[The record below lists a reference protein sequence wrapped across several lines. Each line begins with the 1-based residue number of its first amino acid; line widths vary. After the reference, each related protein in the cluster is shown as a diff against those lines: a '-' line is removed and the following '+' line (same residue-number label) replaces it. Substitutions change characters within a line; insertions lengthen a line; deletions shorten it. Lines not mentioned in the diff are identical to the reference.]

1 MSKILC
7 LYHANCADG
16 FVAAWVVGKAYG
28 FDNVEFIEAKYG
40 HKPPDLT
47 GRNVVIVDFS
57 YKPEVL
63 LPAIKNAKSVTMIDH
78 HISAMHEWGRVADL
92 PHNLSVHFNIDHSG
106 ASFAWALYF
115 PNDPAPRIVNH
126 VRDYDL
132 WKFEINFTKALIT
145 SIWAS
150 KEFKRRDLSLLTRL
164 EDDEFYNRMI
174 QDGHLILKTQNDIIE
189 SMIETGNHRFCKVAG
204 AVRVPVMHV
213 SATLANDSGVQLNR
227 VAAKD
232 LSSRIHFGSKD
243 RMPKGAGSF
252 SATYTENWEGL
263 YRKFSL
269 RSHDAYDYA
278 MDVTKVAG
286 RFGGGG
292 HKASS
297 GFHVPIQVPVHLLFN
312 LNPLVRA
319 YVKTLVWFY
328 TRINKIKR
336 G

>member
-16 FVAAWVVGKAYG
+16 WAASWVVGKAYG

-40 HKPPDLT
+40 RVPPDLT
-47 GRNVVIVDFS
+47 GRHVVIVDFS

-63 LPAIKNAKSVTMIDH
+63 LPAISKAAGVTMIDH
-78 HISAMHEWGRVADL
+78 HISAMRDWGSVDL
-92 PHNLSVHFNIDHSG
+92 PSNLSVHFNIDHSG
-106 ASFAWALYF
+106 ASLVWELYF
-115 PNDPAPRIVNH
+115 PNESPPMIIKH

-132 WKFEINFTKALIT
+132 WKFEIPNTKDLIT

-150 KEFKRRDLSLLTRL
+150 KEFKRRDHSLLTRL
-164 EDDEFYNRMI
+164 ESDPDLYNRMV
-174 QDGHLILKTQNDIIE
+174 QDGALILKTQNDLIE

-204 AVRVPVMHV
+204 PVRVPVMHV
-213 SATLANDSGVQLNR
+213 SSTLANDSGVQLNR

-232 LSSRIHFGSKD
+232 LSSRIHFGSKN

-319 YVKTLVWFY
+319 YVKTLVWIY